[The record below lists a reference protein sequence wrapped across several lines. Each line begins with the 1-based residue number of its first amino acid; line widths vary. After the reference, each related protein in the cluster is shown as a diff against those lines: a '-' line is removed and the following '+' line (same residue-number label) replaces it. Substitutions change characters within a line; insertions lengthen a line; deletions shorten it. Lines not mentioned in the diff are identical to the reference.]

1 MNELLVAD
9 MALVMSSMG
18 VSLLFL
24 LGYTR
29 SLLMSFVGLVQARWL
44 PPPLTTESPTT
55 HYCRTPLAAGYL
67 PLPYSYPEAV
77 HSHARPSTHPVTIP
91 FSSAPWGKKRTY
103 GCDRAERSSPLA

>member
-44 PPPLTTESPTT
+44 PPPTHNREPYDTLLSDTISCWLPPPPLLLPRGRALT
-55 HYCRTPLAAGYL
+55 CTP
-67 PLPYSYPEAV
+67 V
-77 HSHARPSTHPVTIP
+77 HT
-91 FSSAPWGKKRTY
+91 SS
-103 GCDRAERSSPLA
+103 DDSVLLSPLG